1 MNESMNHF
9 MNIQSTNIV
18 IYRSAFE
25 QSC

>member
-9 MNIQSTNIV
+9 MNIQSSNIV